1 MKIVIFGANEIG
13 CLIATELFEDHD
25 IVVIDKEENRSDEFK
40 KMDIEFVFGNAS
52 NIDVLESINIK
63 DADLFIACSN
73 MDEANIVA
81 CLTVKR
87 MSMAKTVCFV
97 SKEEYI
103 ESLSLIKGSEYQ
115 SGLLIDN
122 VIWPEALLTQEI
134 FRIITVPDAID
145 VENFAHGKARLL
157 EYRIK
162 EDSELLNVQIK
173 DFTFPEET
181 LVVGITRNNELFIPV
196 GSTKFEENDKVIF
209 MGSATSLDILA
220 RNIFRDSDKVKTA
233 GIIGG
238 GNVGLMLAQDLER
251 ANIRTKII
259 EKDYK
264 RCEYITENLK
274 KTLVLNGDGTDLE
287 LLQTEEFGECDVLI
301 SVTNNDEKNL
311 LCSLLAKQLGVKKVI
326 TRVSKS
332 TNISLFEKVGIDVAM
347 SPKEAAIN
355 EIVNT
360 MIETDIDI
368 LATVEQGQG
377 EVIDI
382 YIPENFKDIRIMDL
396 KMPARA
402 VIGIIRR
409 GSKVIIPKGDTLI
422 RSKDSLIVFTMA
434 ENSSRIK
441 NYFHKG
447 FNQ

>member
-1 MKIVIFGANEIG
+1 MKIVIFGANEVG
-13 CLIATELFEDHD
+13 CLLATALFEDHD
-25 IVVIDKEENRSDEFK
+25 IIVIDKEENRSEDFK
-40 KMDIEFVFGNAS
+40 NLDIEFIFGNAS
-52 NIDVLESINIK
+52 NIDVLERINIK
-63 DADLFIACSN
+63 DADVFIACTN

-87 MSMAKTVCFV
+87 MSMARTACFV

-115 SGLLIDN
+115 AGFSIDV

-134 FRIITVPDAID
+134 FRIITVPAAID
-145 VENFAHGKARLL
+145 VENFAHGRARLL

-162 EDSELLNVQIK
+162 EDSLLLNKQIK
-173 DFTFPEET
+173 DCSFPEET
-181 LVVGITRNNELFIPV
+181 LVVGITRDNTLFIPT
-196 GSTKFEENDKVIF
+196 GLTTFEEGDKVIF
-209 MGSATSLDILA
+209 MGAATSLDILA
-220 RNIFRDSDKVKTA
+220 STMFKEADKVRSA

-238 GNVGLMLAQDLER
+238 GNVGLMLAKDLER

-264 RCEYITENLK
+264 RCEFLTENLK

-287 LLQTEEFGECDVLI
+287 LLRAEEFNEFDVLI
-301 SVTNNDEKNL
+301 CVTNNDEKNL

-332 TNISLFEKVGIDVAM
+332 SNIALFEKVGIDVAM
-347 SPKEAAIN
+347 SPKEAAID
-355 EIVNT
+355 EINNV

-382 YIPENFKDIRIMDL
+382 YIPDGFRDTKIMDL

-402 VIGIIRR
+402 IIGIIRR
-409 GSKVIIPKGDTLI
+409 GSRVIIPKGDTLV
-422 RSKDSLIVFTMA
+422 RAKDSLIVFTMA
-434 ENSSRIK
+434 ENSNLVK
-441 NYFHKG
+441 DYFHKG
-447 FNQ
+447 

>member
-1 MKIVIFGANEIG
+1 MKIVIFGANEVG
-13 CLIATELFEDHD
+13 CLLATELFEDHD
-25 IVVIDKEENRSDEFK
+25 IIVIDKEENRSEDFK
-40 KMDIEFVFGNAS
+40 KLDIEFIFGNAS
-52 NIDVLESINIK
+52 NIDVLQKINIK
-63 DADLFIACSN
+63 DADVFIACTN

-87 MSMAKTVCFV
+87 MSMAKTACFV

-115 SGLLIDN
+115 AGLMIDS
-122 VIWPEALLTQEI
+122 VIWPEELLTQEL
-134 FRIITVPDAID
+134 FRIITVPKAID

-162 EDSELLNVQIK
+162 EDSLLLGKQIK
-173 DFTFPEET
+173 DCVFPEET
-181 LVVGITRNNELFIPV
+181 LVVGITRNNELFIPT
-196 GSTKFEENDKVIF
+196 GLTTFEDEDKVIF
-209 MGSATSLDILA
+209 MGSAMSLDILA
-220 RNIFRDSDKVKTA
+220 GSMFKDGNKVRTA

-264 RCEYITENLK
+264 RCEYLTENLK

-287 LLQTEEFGECDVLI
+287 LLRAEEFNEFDVLI

-311 LCSLLAKQLGVKKVI
+311 LCSLLAKQLGVNKVI

-332 TNISLFEKVGIDVAM
+332 SNIELFEKVGIDVAM

-355 EIVNT
+355 EIINT
-360 MIETDIDI
+360 LIETDIDI

-382 YIPENFKDIRIMDL
+382 YIPESFKDTRIMDL
-396 KMPARA
+396 CLPAKA
-402 VIGIIRR
+402 IIGIIRR
-409 GSKVIIPKGDTLI
+409 GAKVIIPKGDTLV
-422 RSKDSLIVFTMA
+422 RARDSLIVFTMA
-434 ENSSRIK
+434 ENSTAVK
-441 NYFHKG
+441 DYFHKE
-447 FNQ
+447 

>member
-1 MKIVIFGANEIG
+1 MKIVIFGANEVG
-13 CLIATELFEDHD
+13 CLLATQLFEDHD
-25 IVVIDKEENRSDEFK
+25 IIVIDKEENRIDDFK
-40 KMDIEFVFGNAS
+40 KLDIEFIFGNAS
-52 NIDVLESINIK
+52 NIEVLEKINIK
-63 DADLFIACSN
+63 DADVFIACTA

-87 MSMAKTVCFV
+87 MSMAKTACFV

-103 ESLSLIKGSEYQ
+103 ESLGLIKGSEYH
-115 SGLLIDN
+115 SEMMIDS

-162 EDSELLNVQIK
+162 NDSSLLGKQIK
-173 DFTFPEET
+173 DCSFPDET
-181 LVVGITRNNELFIPV
+181 LVVGITRNNELFIPSGLTV
-196 GSTKFEENDKVIF
+196 FEEGDKVIF
-209 MGSATSLDILA
+209 MGAATSLDILA
-220 RNIFRDSDKVKTA
+220 REMFSESEKIKSV

-238 GNVGLMLAQDLER
+238 GNVGLMLAKDLEK

-259 EKDYK
+259 EKNYK
-264 RCEYITENLK
+264 RCEFLTENLK
-274 KTLVLNGDGTDLE
+274 KTLILNGDGTDLE
-287 LLQTEEFGECDVLI
+287 LLQQEEFNEFDVLV

-332 TNISLFEKVGIDVAM
+332 SNIALFEKVGIDVAM
-347 SPKEAAIN
+347 SPKEAAID
-355 EIVNT
+355 EINNVL
-360 MIETDIDI
+360 IETDIDI

-382 YIPENFKDIRIMDL
+382 YIPENYKDTKVMDL
-396 KMPARA
+396 RLPQKAI
-402 VIGIIRR
+402 IGIIRR
-409 GSKVIIPKGDTLI
+409 GSKVIIPKGDTLV
-422 RSKDSLIVFTMA
+422 RAKDSLIVFTMA
-434 ENSSRIK
+434 EHSSAVK
-441 NYFHKG
+441 DYFCKG
-447 FNQ
+447 

>member
-1 MKIVIFGANEIG
+1 MKIVIFGANEVG
-13 CLIATELFEDHD
+13 CLLATQLFEDHD
-25 IVVIDKEENRSDEFK
+25 IIVIDKEENRSDDFK
-40 KMDIEFVFGNAS
+40 KLDIDFIFGNAS
-52 NIDVLESINIK
+52 NIEILEKINIK
-63 DADLFIACSN
+63 DADVFIACTA

-87 MSMAKTVCFV
+87 MSMAKTACFV

-103 ESLSLIKGSEYQ
+103 ESLGLIKGSEYH
-115 SGLLIDN
+115 SEMMIDS

-162 EDSELLNVQIK
+162 NDSTLLGKKLK
-173 DFTFPEET
+173 DCNFPDET
-181 LVVGITRNNELFIPV
+181 LVVGITRNNELFIPS
-196 GSTKFEENDKVIF
+196 GLTTFEEGDKAIF
-209 MGSATSLDILA
+209 MGAATSLDILA
-220 RNIFRDSDKVKTA
+220 REMFSDSEKIKSV

-238 GNVGLMLAQDLER
+238 GNVGLMLAKDLEK

-259 EKDYK
+259 EKNYK
-264 RCEYITENLK
+264 RCEFLTENLK
-274 KTLVLNGDGTDLE
+274 KTLILNGDGTDLE
-287 LLQTEEFGECDVLI
+287 LLQQEEFNEFDVLV

-332 TNISLFEKVGIDVAM
+332 SNISLFEKVGIDVAM
-347 SPKEAAIN
+347 SPKEAAID
-355 EIVNT
+355 EINNVL
-360 MIETDIDI
+360 IETDIDI

-382 YIPENFKDIRIMDL
+382 YIPENYKDTKVMDL
-396 KMPARA
+396 RLPHKAI
-402 VIGIIRR
+402 IGIIRR
-409 GSKVIIPKGDTLI
+409 GSKVIIPKGDTLV
-422 RSKDSLIVFTMA
+422 RAKDSLIVFTMA
-434 ENSSRIK
+434 EHSSAVK
-441 NYFHKG
+441 DYFFKG
-447 FNQ
+447 

>member
-1 MKIVIFGANEIG
+1 MKIVIFGANDIG
-13 CLIATELFEDHD
+13 CLLAAELFEDHD

-52 NIDVLESINIK
+52 NIDVLDSINIK
-63 DADLFIACSN
+63 DSDLFIACSN

-87 MSMAKTVCFV
+87 MSMTKTVCFV
-97 SKEEYI
+97 SKQEYI
-103 ESLSLIKGSEYQ
+103 ESLALIKGSEYQ
-115 SGLLIDN
+115 AGLLIDS

-134 FRIITVPDAID
+134 FRIITVPEAID

-162 EDSELLNVQIK
+162 EDSELLNKQIK
-173 DFTFPEET
+173 DYSFPEEI
-181 LVVGITRNNELFIPV
+181 LIVGITRDNKLFIPV
-196 GSTKFEENDKVIF
+196 GSTVFEEGDKVIF
-209 MGSATSLDILA
+209 MGAATSLDILA
-220 RNIFRDSDKVKTA
+220 RNIFKDAEKVRSA

-238 GNVGLMLAQDLER
+238 GNVGLMLAQDLEK
-251 ANIRTKII
+251 ANIRTKVI

-264 RCEYITENLK
+264 RCEFLTENLK

-287 LLQTEEFGECDVLI
+287 LLETEEFGEYDVLI

-332 TNISLFEKVGIDVAM
+332 NNILLFEKVGIDVAM

-355 EIVNT
+355 EIINT
-360 MIETDIDI
+360 MIETDVDI
-368 LATVEQGQG
+368 VATVEQGQG

-382 YIPENFKDIRIMDL
+382 YIPENFKDKKIMEL
-396 KMPARA
+396 NLPARA
-402 VIGIIRR
+402 IIAIIKR
-409 GSKVIIPKGDTLI
+409 GTKVIIPTGNTLV
-422 RSKDSLIVFTMA
+422 RAKDSLIVFTMA
-434 ENSSRIK
+434 DSSAK
-441 NYFHKG
+441 VKDYFHKG
-447 FNQ
+447 AL

>member
-13 CLIATELFEDHD
+13 CLLATELFEDHD
-25 IVVIDKEENRSDEFK
+25 ITVIDKEENRYDDFK
-40 KMDIEFVFGNAS
+40 KLDINFMFGNAS
-52 NIDVLESINIK
+52 NIDILESINIK
-63 DADLFIACSN
+63 DADLFIACSE

-87 MSMAKTVCFV
+87 MAMAKTVCFV

-115 SGLLIDN
+115 SDLLIDS
-122 VIWPEALLTQEI
+122 VIWPEELLTQEI

-145 VENFAHGKARLL
+145 VENFAQGKARLL

-162 EDSELLNVQIK
+162 EESELLGKEIRECI
-173 DFTFPEET
+173 FPAQT
-181 LVVGITRNNELFIPV
+181 LIVGITRDNNLFIPD

-209 MGSATSLDILA
+209 MGAATSLDLLA
-220 RNIFRDSDKVKTA
+220 NAFFNDSNKVKTV

-238 GNVGLMLAQDLER
+238 GNVGLMLAQDLEK

-259 EKDYK
+259 ERDYK
-264 RCEYITENLK
+264 RCEFLTENLK
-274 KTLVLNGDGTDLE
+274 KTLVLHGDGTNLE
-287 LLQTEEFGECDVLI
+287 LLQTEEFGDCDVLI

-326 TRVSKS
+326 TRVSQS
-332 TNISLFEKVGIDVAM
+332 TNINLFEKVGIDVAM
-347 SPKEAAIN
+347 SPKSAAIN

-382 YIPENFKDIRIMDL
+382 YVPIGFEEKRIMDL
-396 KMPARA
+396 QLPEKAI
-402 VIGIIRR
+402 IGIIQR
-409 GSKVIIPKGDTLI
+409 GNKVLIPKGDTLV
-422 RSKDSLIVFTMA
+422 RAKDNLIVFTMA
-434 ENSSRIK
+434 ENSTK
-441 NYFHKG
+441 VKEYFHKG
-447 FNQ
+447 LI